1 MPYGKEAKE
10 ELTKVLQGKSLRV
23 LVFDEDRYGR
33 YVGDIYCNGIFAQEV
48 MLKKGLAWHYTAY
61 DKRPELDKW
70 EKEARAKRIGLWA
83 SRNPEMPWSGGNRNA
98 KPTFMNNYFNREL
111 P

>member
-33 YVGDIYCNGIFAQEV
+33 CVGDIYCNGIFAQV
-48 MLKKGLAWHYTAY
+48 LKWIQFFL
-61 DKRPELDKW
+61 
-70 EKEARAKRIGLWA
+70 
-83 SRNPEMPWSGGNRNA
+83 
-98 KPTFMNNYFNREL
+98 L
-111 P
+111 PVI

>member
-33 YVGDIYCNGIFAQEV
+33 CVGDIYCNGIFAQV
-48 MLKKGLAWHYTAY
+48 LKSINTILSSPSYS
-61 DKRPELDKW
+61 
-70 EKEARAKRIGLWA
+70 I
-83 SRNPEMPWSGGNRNA
+83 
-98 KPTFMNNYFNREL
+98 
-111 P
+111 